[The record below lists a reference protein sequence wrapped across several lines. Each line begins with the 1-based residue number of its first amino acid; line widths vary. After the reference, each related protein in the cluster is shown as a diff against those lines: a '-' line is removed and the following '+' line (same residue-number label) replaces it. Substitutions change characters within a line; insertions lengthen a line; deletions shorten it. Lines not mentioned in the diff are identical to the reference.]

1 MSLWAVKSIGES
13 TIVKWKYACRYGE
26 KLHNWNMLHRV
37 QWSKSHQKEI
47 NEETKQQNGK
57 VSNWKTRMS
66 SGNDC
71 LNEQWGGN
79 WVSCWSLEQCLT
91 HSRHSKFVKRGDSRR
106 ILVNKSSQVLYFNS
120 ANNQTQ
126 KEYGGYL
133 HISHGTIVTVHSI
146 SCATAAFIYTL
157 LLSLL

>member
-1 MSLWAVKSIGES
+1 MYHIFIHSSVKGHLGCFHVLAILIVLQWTLGIMCLFELWFSLGTSDS
-13 TIVKWKYACRYGE
+13 DT
-26 KLHNWNMLHRV
+26 
-37 QWSKSHQKEI
+37 HQ
-47 NEETKQQNGK
+47 
-57 VSNWKTRMS
+57 
-66 SGNDC
+66 C
-71 LNEQWGGN
+71 HL
-79 WVSCWSLEQCLT
+79 SCWSLEQCLT

>member
-79 WVSCWSLEQCLT
+79 WEMKVRKRWDTSPPWSHYPDPRNGQQ
-91 HSRHSKFVKRGDSRR
+91 VWAAPGD
-106 ILVNKSSQVLYFNS
+106 
-120 ANNQTQ
+120 TQ
-126 KEYGGYL
+126 KQILTLSSDILTQWSWTYFQ
-133 HISHGTIVTVHSI
+133 SVHRVNLMLGKWEKLWP
-146 SCATAAFIYTL
+146 T
-157 LLSLL
+157 